1 MAIVLISGIKGVGIM
16 GARKPINDEK
26 SVDLEF
32 VGSNEEMAE
41 TRTLASRAR
50 LRDQMQADIDAF
62 LNSGGEISEIA
73 PKVMADPPQ
82 KPTSNYGSRP
92 I

>member
-1 MAIVLISGIKGVGIM
+1 M
-16 GARKPINDEK
+16 GSRKPINDAQ

-50 LRDQMQADIDAF
+50 LRDQMQTDIEAF
-62 LNSGGEISEIA
+62 LTQGGEISEIA
-73 PKVMADPPQ
+73 PNVMADPPQ
-82 KPTSNYGSRP
+82 KPSSNYGSRP